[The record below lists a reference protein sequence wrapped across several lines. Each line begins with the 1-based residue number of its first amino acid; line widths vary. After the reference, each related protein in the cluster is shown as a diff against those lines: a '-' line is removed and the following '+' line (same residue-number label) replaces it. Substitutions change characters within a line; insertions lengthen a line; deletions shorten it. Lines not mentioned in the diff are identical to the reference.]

1 LKSLIYVYILYSC
14 VHTPTKWESDGKKYN
29 FRQKIGRTLFF
40 LYRVESW
47 EVNTNLKRSSP

>member
-1 LKSLIYVYILYSC
+1 
-14 VHTPTKWESDGKKYN
+14 VHTPPPPPKWESDGKKYN

-40 LYRVESW
+40 LYRVESR

>member
-1 LKSLIYVYILYSC
+1 
-14 VHTPTKWESDGKKYN
+14 VHTPPPHPPPPKWESDGKKYN